1 MKLSVAVAAW
11 ILLGGLG
18 VGLRPD
24 MYSQLPK
31 TGETFGKSSSASQSS
46 KSSQPFP
53 TAPDYSNQTAVVESM
68 VTNITYHD
76 DGTSSTISSARVR
89 VQSQAG
95 LQAFGMLR
103 FPYASAT
110 TTLKMAYVRVIKPDK
125 RVVETPEENVLDMP
139 ADITRQAPFY
149 SDLKELQVAVKGL
162 EIGDTLEVESRADV
176 TKPLDP
182 GQFWISYNFSRDAV
196 VLHEE
201 LHIQVPLARKV
212 TVKSA
217 TVQPVTTQEGAY
229 RVYSWQTQNLTV
241 KAAKQEASEETDSK
255 QPDVQVTSFQSWDEV
270 GQWFRSLAAPRA
282 EPTPEVKAKADDLTR
297 GTTTEEE
304 KIRDLYAYV
313 STNFRYIGIALGIG
327 RYQPHAAAE
336 VLSNDYG
343 DCKDK
348 HTLFAAL
355 LAAEGVKA
363 YPALISSG
371 KMVDVDVPSPAQF
384 DHVITAIPQANS
396 YLFLDTTPEVGP
408 FGYLMANLRGKKA
421 LVIPDSGPAQLV
433 ETPAD
438 PPFRLFFDFQA
449 DGTLDEVGTLTS
461 KMQITFRDD
470 AELLYRMALRR
481 ACQPQWKDVMQSI
494 SGNLGFGGTVS
505 DVTVSPPDQTQTPLH
520 IEYSYQ
526 RKEYSDWDDKW
537 IGAPFPPIFLPGV
550 PDDTGKKVEPIKLG
564 AAEET
569 VYTASLKLPAGMS
582 ANLPNAL
589 HMNEPFAD
597 YDSTYT
603 ISGGVVHVERKLMT
617 KVREIA
623 PPQIE
628 AYRKFEKAIEKDEKI
643 NIYLA
648 GNTSDAE
655 TSGSPEAQKLFEQ
668 GREAWQLH
676 DLPGAID
683 YFRQAVNK
691 DAKYAQAWT
700 SLGLLQASTGSRDE
714 AVDDLKKA
722 IALDPQQTQPYE
734 TLSTLF
740 MMQRQPEESLE
751 LWKGLEKASPT
762 NAVAPLRIG
771 AILLSMKR
779 YSEAVPELEDAVKR
793 NLGNATLLTQL
804 GIAYAHS
811 GAKDKAIASFEDA
824 LKSDSSANN
833 LNTIAYEMADANLKL
848 DEALQYAQK
857 AVADEESA
865 TAKIDIEHLEP
876 EDLGTAAQLA
886 AFWDTLGWAYFRT
899 GDLEKAE
906 RYLNAGWHLSQDPV
920 IADHLGQLYEKE
932 GKKLDAVKSY
942 ESAEATGRAPDNSR
956 RRLNVLGED
965 GESLPAERLQDMRIV
980 HVSISPKPKKHAD
993 AEFSV
998 MLGPG
1003 PKVVATKFIRGDEVL
1018 RDGGKA
1024 IAAAKFDAPFPDD
1037 GPVQVLRRGILD
1049 CEPELGECSFAMYPL
1064 NSPYPAQLI
1073 APLLRPTP
1081 NAGSS
1086 NSPTLKR
1093 RGS

>member
-1 MKLSVAVAAW
+1 VKLSVAVAAS

-18 VGLRPD
+18 VGLRPGA
-24 MYSQLPK
+24 YAQQPK
-31 TGETFGKSSSASQSS
+31 TSETSSNSRSAGQSS
-46 KSSQPFP
+46 KSGRPAP
-53 TAPDYSNQTAVVESM
+53 TAPDYSNQTAVVESL
-68 VTNITYHD
+68 VTKITYHE
-76 DGTSSTISSARVR
+76 DGTSSTISDARVR

-95 LQAFGMLR
+95 VQAFGALR

-110 TTLKMAYVRVIKPDK
+110 TTLKVAYVRVIKPDK
-125 RVVETPEENVLDMP
+125 RVVETPAENILDMP

-162 EIGDTLEVESRADV
+162 EIGDTLEFESRSDV

-182 GQFWISYNFSRDAV
+182 GQFWFSYNFSRDAV

-201 LHIQVPLARKV
+201 LEIQVPLDRKV

-229 RVYSWQTQNLTV
+229 RVYSWKTQNLMV
-241 KAAKQEASEETDSK
+241 KAAKQEASEENDSK

-282 EPTPEVKAKADDLTR
+282 EPTLEVKAKADELTR
-297 GTTTEEE
+297 GATTEEE
-304 KIRDLYAYV
+304 KIHDLYAYV

-363 YPALISSG
+363 YPALIGSG

-384 DHVITAIPQANS
+384 DHVITAIPQANG

-408 FGYLMANLRGKKA
+408 FGYLMANLRAKKA
-421 LVIPDSGPAQLV
+421 LVIPDSSPAQLV

-438 PPFRLFFDFQA
+438 PPFRSFFDFQA
-449 DGTLDEVGTLTS
+449 DGALDEAGTLTS
-461 KMQITFRDD
+461 RMQMTFRDD

-481 ACQPQWKDVMQSI
+481 AGQPQWKDVMQSI

-505 DVTVSPPDQTQTPLH
+505 DVTASPPDQTQTPLH

-526 RKEYSDWDDKW
+526 RKEYSDWADKW
-537 IGAPFPPIFLPGV
+537 IGAPFPPIFLPRV
-550 PDDTGKKVEPIKLG
+550 PDDTAKKAEPIKLG
-564 AAEET
+564 APEET
-569 VYTASLKLPAGMS
+569 VYTASLKLPTGMG
-582 ANLPNAL
+582 ATLPDAL
-589 HMNEPFAD
+589 HMEEPFAK

-603 ISGGVVHVERKLMT
+603 ISGGVLHVERKLVT
-617 KVREIA
+617 KVHEIT

-628 AYRKFEKAIEKDEKI
+628 AYRKFEKAIEKDERL
-643 NIYLA
+643 NIYLG
-648 GNTSDAE
+648 GNANGAE

-676 DLPGAID
+676 DMPGAID
-683 YFRQAVNK
+683 YFQQAVKK
-691 DAKYAQAWT
+691 DPKYAQAWT
-700 SLGLLQASTGSRDE
+700 SLGLLQASTGSHDE

-740 MMQRQPEESLE
+740 MMQRQPEEALE
-751 LWKGLEKASPT
+751 LWKGLEKASQT
-762 NAVAPLRIG
+762 NVEAPLRIG

-779 YSEAVPELEDAVKR
+779 YSEAVPELEGAVKR
-793 NLGNATLLTQL
+793 NQGNATLLTQL

-811 GAKDKAIASFEDA
+811 GAKDKAIASFDDA

-833 LNTIAYEMADANLKL
+833 LNTVAYEMADGNLKL

-857 AVADEESA
+857 AVAEEESA
-865 TAKIDIEHLEP
+865 TAKIDIKHLEI
-876 EDLGTAAQLA
+876 T
-886 AFWDTLGWAYFRT
+886 
-899 GDLEKAE
+899 
-906 RYLNAGWHLSQDPV
+906 
-920 IADHLGQLYEKE
+920 
-932 GKKLDAVKSY
+932 
-942 ESAEATGRAPDNSR
+942 
-956 RRLNVLGED
+956 
-965 GESLPAERLQDMRIV
+965 
-980 HVSISPKPKKHAD
+980 
-993 AEFSV
+993 
-998 MLGPG
+998 
-1003 PKVVATKFIRGDEVL
+1003 
-1018 RDGGKA
+1018 
-1024 IAAAKFDAPFPDD
+1024 
-1037 GPVQVLRRGILD
+1037 
-1049 CEPELGECSFAMYPL
+1049 
-1064 NSPYPAQLI
+1064 
-1073 APLLRPTP
+1073 
-1081 NAGSS
+1081 
-1086 NSPTLKR
+1086 
-1093 RGS
+1093 